1 MKKMPLLISYAYH
14 DAFDWGMIREHRDHL
29 DLLVD
34 SGAFTAYKQ
43 GTDITVAE
51 YCDWLNWLHGEI
63 LEPTGYFTLDV
74 IGNPHATLA
83 NLASMQGA
91 GYTPIPIFTRG
102 EHPEY
107 LEELFQTSQAV
118 DNLVGVG
125 GIQVKANNSAGYLK
139 MLMKKVGNRNV
150 HWLGFT
156 VHDFL
161 LYFKPYSADSIN
173 WKGTALFGN
182 MKLLMSSGMFK
193 TVTKETFWHTN
204 YSAQIEALGFTPADL
219 ANDEAWKGGKG
230 LAHRIATASYLGYM
244 DEMHTRTGTKV
255 YPVVNNTTEFE
266 VIITEHLRRQK

>member
-1 MKKMPLLISYAYH
+1 
-14 DAFDWGMIREHRDHL
+14 
-29 DLLVD
+29 
-34 SGAFTAYKQ
+34 
-43 GTDITVAE
+43 
-51 YCDWLNWLHGEI
+51 
-63 LEPTGYFTLDV
+63 
-74 IGNPHATLA
+74 
-83 NLASMQGA
+83 MQSA

-118 DNLVGVG
+118 DGLVGIG

-139 MLMKKVGNRNV
+139 MLMGKVGKRNV

-182 MKLLMSSGMFK
+182 MKLLMGNGMFR
-193 TVTKETFWHTN
+193 TVTKNTFWNSN
-204 YSAQIEALGFTPADL
+204 YAAKVAALGFDPSALAD
-219 ANDEAWKGGKG
+219 DEAWKGGKG
-230 LAHRIATASYLGYM
+230 LAHRIATASYLEYM
-244 DEMHTRTGTKV
+244 HEMRTRTGTKV

-266 VIITEHLRRQK
+266 VIITEHLRRNK